1 HNTFLGGTEMMKK
14 LSKIALLAAASAF
27 MLAVFPACGDD
38 DGNDDPKA
46 TLAAEAVELE
56 VGKGIPVEAT
66 VTVENDT
73 FSTKAKE
80 IQPNGEIPI
89 TYFELKA
96 GANVTVSAATL
107 KTWNSDTKATIT
119 FTVTATEGAEKGT
132 ITAEIKKGTLTN
144 TEALTTAGNIA
155 YTIKGTGNEQV
166 GGNIDP
172 VIWKISDYLS
182 KLGSEEN
189 NAKKLSELGFTDGAE
204 CGIATLGANVKVRSD
219 GTGVSNTVT
228 DGVTGYCQLS
238 NGKAG
243 SLLLT
248 VPAGTVKITLGAKN
262 ANRALAIYDSTY
274 TTPLKAFNEEPPSNY
289 ADFVYEHTFGEETQ
303 VYVTSV
309 GGTTNFKALKLE

>member
-1 HNTFLGGTEMMKK
+1 K
-14 LSKIALLAAASAF
+14 LSRIALLAAASAF

-56 VGKGIPVEAT
+56 IGAEKTVEAT

-73 FSTKAKE
+73 FSAEAKK

-96 GANVTVSAATL
+96 GVNVTVSVAKV
-107 KTWNSDTKATIT
+107 KTWDSDTKATIT
-119 FTVTATEGAEKGT
+119 FTVTAAEGAAAGK
-132 ITAEIKKGTLTN
+132 ISAEIKAGTLTSN
-144 TEALTTAGNIA
+144 ATLTTTGNIA
-155 YTIKGTGNEQV
+155 YTIKGAGNEQV
-166 GGNIDP
+166 GENIEP
-172 VIWKISDYLS
+172 VIWKISDYHTM
-182 KLGSEEN
+182 LGSSTTS
-189 NAKKLSELGFTDGAE
+189 KKVSELGFSSGVE
-204 CGIATLGANVKVRSD
+204 CGIAKLGENVKLRSD
-219 GTGVSNTVT
+219 GAGVSNTVT

-248 VPAGTVKITLGAKN
+248 VPAGTSKITLGAKN
-262 ANRALAIYDSTY
+262 VNNALAIYDSTY
-274 TTPLKAFNEEPPSNY
+274 GTALKEFKGSSSSDNY
-289 ADFVYEHTFGEETQ
+289 ADFVYEYTFGEETQ